1 MRFLKLQTT
10 ELAPGQKVIPAAEV
24 ATVLEG
30 AAILERAAQER
41 EAILAQARIDAEAER
56 RRGFEK
62 GLREGKMQ
70 IAGQMVAT
78 VERSV
83 RYLGEIESGMVE
95 IVLSAVRRILGEI
108 DDKNRIKSVVRKVL
122 ATARDQRR
130 VTLRVSRA
138 DEEILRGELD
148 RILADFPGISYID
161 IEPDVRLQQGDCIL
175 ETEIGVVEA
184 TLESQLEA
192 VRTALSKTLTSTT
205 E

>member
-1 MRFLKLQTT
+1 MRFLKLQST
-10 ELAPGQKVIPAAEV
+10 ELASGQKVIPAAEV
-24 ATVLEG
+24 STVLEG
-30 AAILERAAQER
+30 ASILERAAQER

-161 IEPDVRLQQGDCIL
+161 IESDARLQQGDCIL

-184 TLESQLEA
+184 TLESQIEA
-192 VRTALSKTLTSTT
+192 VRTALSKTITGTT

>member
-24 ATVLEG
+24 STVLEG

-41 EAILAQARIDAEAER
+41 EAILAQARVDAEAER

-161 IEPDVRLQQGDCIL
+161 IESDARLQQGDCIL

-184 TLESQLEA
+184 TLESQIEA
-192 VRTALSKTLTSTT
+192 VRTALSKTLTGTT